1 MFKLDCQQE
10 ARRRVEDFRR
20 RVRIRNHTAVPN
32 KSAAALIIKKTSI
45 TSLTI
50 PPECSGRAGSPG
62 YIGISAEAEDIRPLV

>member
-10 ARRRVEDFRR
+10 ARRRVEDFRL
-20 RVRIRNHTAVPN
+20 RVRNHTAVPN